1 MKIQVIS
8 IVILIFFTVSAPMAA
23 QDISQH
29 EWKNRLL
36 LILANENSKSLYRK
50 QMDLLKENA
59 EGLEERK
66 MVIYTIMP
74 DKYKKGLF
82 SHSWK
87 ESADLNDR
95 FREKNRDFEVILIGL
110 DGGVKLRQTDVLS
123 IEKLFST
130 IDAMPMRQ
138 REMRKNQKPD

>member
-1 MKIQVIS
+1 MKIKNIF
-8 IVILIFFTVSAPMAA
+8 IVIIILFTVSASMTA
-23 QDISQH
+23 QDISKH

-36 LILANENSKSLYRK
+36 LIISNQDSKNTYQK
-50 QMDLLKENA
+50 QVDILKENI

-66 MVIYTIMP
+66 MIIYSILP

-82 SHSWK
+82 SDSWK
-87 ESADLNDR
+87 ESTALNDR
-95 FREKNRDFEVILIGL
+95 FRQDDTDFEVILIGL
-110 DGGVKLRQTDVLS
+110 DGGIKLRQKEVLS

-138 REMRKNQKPD
+138 R